1 MKIFCHSIH
10 SRIINTDGIFPL
22 VRLNLWMD
30 SHADRAA
37 QSYMLKQFEHPQR
50 CENSGFRFDMVQLEI
65 NGTDRLVGAVI
76 DTPETGRCFFAL
88 AITNNHVSD
97 KAFLQDLPHSLEQ
110 LRQGKRELTE
120 IGSTYWLCATQPG
133 HALLAKHPE
142 LTTMIN
148 PKVLNAILPESQGI
162 HAGKSATYELC
173 KSDNGLK
180 LLKQYPHLAKM
191 IAPKALN
198 TRLSK
203 SPYLNLSAAYWLCAY
218 DNSYELLEKY
228 PWLIK
233 MIWPDVLNAILQT
246 DDANRGT
253 SAAYW
258 LCANEKGR
266 AILAKY
272 PWLVELITS
281 DALNAILQTD
291 DAKRGTSAAYWLCAT
306 QDGCKL
312 LQESRKL
319 AKKITPEALN
329 TMVPDSGASAAYWL
343 CATKDGQAI
352 LQKYPPLVNM
362 ISADALNAILQ
373 TDNANRGTSAAYWL
387 CATQDGR
394 KLLKKFCELAKK
406 ITPEALN
413 TMVPDSGAS
422 AAYWLCAT
430 KDGQA
435 ILQKYPPLVNMISA
449 DALNAILQTDNANR
463 GTSAAYWL
471 CATQDGRKLLKK
483 FRELAKK
490 ITPEAL
496 NAILQTANANRGTSA
511 AYWLCA
517 TEDGQAILE
526 ESPDLV
532 DMITPATF
540 ITIMLKSADTDKSPA
555 MLRCSTQEGRA
566 QLQLFISKLNKDDYE
581 AFRHAL
587 KSRQRKD
594 ILIHLTPTWASLA
607 NPKDVPPAPHQK
619 IQSPLEA
626 SPAIAEPEVPYNGK
640 LVLLP
645 LELRR
650 CESPPQ
656 ISALTFSMF
665 QPEQPGC
672 VPRQH
677 LPQPLIELISLL
689 NNKLQKPFIL
699 TGSAVANLFLKRP
712 HHSDYDCL
720 VLGVSLESLK
730 QFLHTH
736 GFYQAKIVGKTY
748 PTLKITI
755 KKIEIEIATD
765 AGWVQEPVDTYM
777 QRIHAKR
784 DFTISALYIDLST
797 DKQLLEIKAFD
808 GALEKTEKGKISVV
822 SDGDGLFEED
832 PIRLLRLLKIRMQYP
847 NFQFDD
853 TLLTVLGKCD
863 KSGCFNNF
871 LSANELHA
879 TRISTFLETL
889 FSKFPEMGVIANLK
903 ASGIFEALTGI
914 SNAVLEKNSAIL
926 EQYFQEITQ
935 QSGVENQS
943 HAYLK
948 KAGFFFFCTALY
960 CHVHDKETNLE
971 DWPFY
976 GVIQKIKTSHQYCL
990 QVLQNFMWNQ
1000 EREPQYED
1008 TSLYRM
1014 LDQLKMHN
1022 SASILKP

>member
-394 KLLKKFCELAKK
+394 KLLKKF
-406 ITPEALN
+406 
-413 TMVPDSGAS
+413 
-422 AAYWLCAT
+422 
-430 KDGQA
+430 
-435 ILQKYPPLVNMISA
+435 
-449 DALNAILQTDNANR
+449 
-463 GTSAAYWL
+463 
-471 CATQDGRKLLKK
+471 
-483 FRELAKK
+483 RELAKK

-656 ISALTFSMF
+656 ISPLTFSMF

-736 GFYQAKIVGKTY
+736 GFYQAKIVGKTD

-948 KAGFFFFCTALY
+948 KEGFFFFCTALY